1 MTYFVVYLREFLSLI
16 ERFTEYSN
24 TAFKDK
30 ECTYQISLWSFFSD
44 SIVDT
49 FIKFV

>member
-1 MTYFVVYLREFLSLI
+1 MDFVVYLREFISLM

-30 ECTYQISLWSFFSD
+30 VRMPDQFMEFF
-44 SIVDT
+44 
-49 FIKFV
+49 F